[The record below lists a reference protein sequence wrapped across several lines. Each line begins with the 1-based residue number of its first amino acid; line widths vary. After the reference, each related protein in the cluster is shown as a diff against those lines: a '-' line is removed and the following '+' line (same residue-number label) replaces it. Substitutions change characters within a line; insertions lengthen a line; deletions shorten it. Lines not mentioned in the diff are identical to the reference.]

1 MNTVH
6 LVFSLRRPDL
16 VDLDDWQRDADFSS
30 EAHELLLA
38 AHTRIQASV
47 FPVDPRLEIEAEL
60 LRLRARPMSLRQRML
75 LYYLLAQCARARD
88 LTVTANFFQAQAWL
102 TQAEDIARPL
112 QDFGAQ
118 VDIHDLKGT
127 LYRAVSMY
135 REAADEFALSLAF
148 LREHAN
154 DHRSFDPEFEATL
167 AAKAAMMGYLL
178 GDFSQALE
186 RLQQATALRP
196 RAVVSV
202 RGKGTIDWAF
212 ALLHRQRNAPLDALW
227 HVSMAV
233 DLYRQLGQTDS
244 LCRVL
249 SLAADIAMDV
259 ATSHVGD
266 DPVQY
271 DKYLDQ
277 AASYAREASEVG
289 SSVGD
294 APGSALSQ
302 LSLARLDRLRPPD
315 PATGATDVEARIRK
329 VLAQARQSK
338 DNSLLIAAQT
348 VLGADLLRRG
358 KRDQSK
364 RWLSKAVALAD
375 RIRSPGLALPAQRLL
390 RQADGRSN

>member
-6 LVFSLRRPDL
+6 LVFSLRHPDQ
-16 VDLDDWQRDADFSS
+16 VDLADWQREADFSS
-30 EAHELLLA
+30 EAHERLLA
-38 AHTRIQASV
+38 AHARIQETV
-47 FPVDPRLEIEAEL
+47 FLVDPRLEIEAEL
-60 LRLRARPMSLRQRML
+60 LRMRTRPMSLRQRML

-88 LTVTANFFQAQAWL
+88 LTVTTNFFQAQEWL
-102 TQAEDIARPL
+102 TRAEDIARPL

-118 VDIHDLKGT
+118 VDVHDLKGT

-135 REAADEFALSLAF
+135 REAADEFALALAV

-167 AAKAAMMGYLL
+167 AARAAMMGYLL
-178 GDFSQALE
+178 GDFPLALE

-202 RGKGTIDWAF
+202 RGQGTIDWAF

-227 HVSMAV
+227 HVSIAV

-259 ATSHVGD
+259 AASSAGD
-266 DPVQY
+266 DPVQK
-271 DKYLDQ
+271 DRYLDQ
-277 AASYAREASEVG
+277 AASYAQEASDVG
-289 SSVGD
+289 ATVGD
-294 APGSALSQ
+294 TPGVALSQ
-302 LSLARLDRLRPPD
+302 LSLARLDRLRHPD
-315 PATGATDVEARIRK
+315 LATGATDVEARIRK

-338 DNSLLIAAQT
+338 DDSLLIAAQT
-348 VLGADLLRRG
+348 ALGADLLRRG

-364 RWLSKAVALAD
+364 RWLSKAVMMAD
-375 RIRSPGLALPAQRLL
+375 RIRAPGLALPAQRLL